1 MNQRASSLLLIAA
14 ALGCVVTS
22 GCAPGSQA
30 SEGAAS
36 GAKSGLVGGAVAGAV
51 ASIFWGGNVA
61 GNIAASAAI
70 GAASGAAMG
79 GMSGSEEDKQIA
91 AKREM
96 SEQDMAL
103 QQKLGADNWEA
114 AKQLALCK
122 HKTAVGKARTAYGRA
137 SDLDRRKYALMIEA
151 AADEESGDTEA
162 AAKVYPLYVSIDP
175 SQPSV
180 DKVRSDVLAGL
191 LKVQQV
197 RKDHGLAAHLQ
208 LSTTRPA

>member
-1 MNQRASSLLLIAA
+1 MNRHLLVAALIAG
-14 ALGCVVTS
+14 GCVFTS

-30 SEGAAS
+30 SEGAES
-36 GAKSGLVGGAVAGAV
+36 GAKSGAIGGAVAGAV

-61 GNIAASAAI
+61 QNIAASAAI

-79 GMSGSEEDKQIA
+79 GASGAEQDKKIA
-91 AKREM
+91 EKREM

-103 QQKLGADNWEA
+103 QQKLGSDNWEA

-122 HKTAVGKARTAYGRA
+122 HKTAVGKARTAYGTA
-137 SDLDRRKYALMIEA
+137 GDLERRKYALMIEA
-151 AADEESGDTEA
+151 AADEEMGDTEA

-175 SQPSV
+175 AQPTV
-180 DKVRSDVLAGL
+180 DKVRADVLSGL

-197 RKDHGLAAHLQ
+197 RKDHGLPPTC
-208 LSTTRPA
+208 S